1 MTALLNEL
9 RRVTNANIG
18 FTANGAP
25 TNTTSSDPVVDFFG
39 LAGAMRDR
47 PGQAVSLFSKAFTA
61 DPLAAVRTAFYLRDI
76 RGGQG
81 ERDVFRAI
89 LKNMHLAQPYRFKQI
104 IKYVP
109 EYGRW
114 DDLFFLGSE
123 IPDGVGE
130 LIKEQWAKDMASAE
144 REGKVSLMAKWL
156 PSTRAKRAVDRQ
168 LAKNLQHLLGIN
180 QQKYRKGLS
189 LMRGQID
196 LLETYMSEGQWS
208 WLDFAKLPSQAH
220 MRHTKAFRR
229 HTPERYQKYLD
240 SVTRGE
246 TKINTST
253 LYPYEL
259 YDRAKQGDRTVDVM
273 WDNLPDY
280 TQGNDALVMVDVSGS
295 MRGRPMSVS
304 VSLGLYFAERNK
316 GPFKGYF
323 MTFSEEP
330 KLVQVA
336 GGTLS
341 QKIASMERSTWGYNT
356 NLVRALDTLL
366 QAGIYAGEL
375 PSTLYAISDMEFDKA
390 MNIPRGH
397 TAETIFEAARREF
410 AANGLKLP
418 HMVFWNVNASGDN
431 VPATAYDGNV
441 TLVSGLS
448 ASTFSLV
455 VEGKTPRDTVN
466 DVLNS
471 ERYSRITF

>member
-1 MTALLNEL
+1 MTALLEQL
-9 RRVTNANIG
+9 QIATRSARG
-18 FTANGAP
+18 FTANGAA

-47 PGQAVSLFSKAFTA
+47 PGQAVGLFNKAFTV
-61 DPLAAVRTAFYLRDI
+61 DPLAAVRTMFYLRDI

-89 LKNMHLAQPYRFKQI
+89 LKNLYELQRYRFLQVV
-104 IKYVP
+104 KYVP

-114 DDLFFLGSE
+114 DDLFFLGAE
-123 IPDGVGE
+123 IPEGVGE
-130 LIKEQWAKDMASAE
+130 LVKEQWAKDMASAE

-156 PSTRAKRAVDRQ
+156 PSTRAKRAEDRQ

-196 LLETYMSEGQWS
+196 LLETYMSKGAWS
-208 WLDFAKLPSQAH
+208 WLDFSKLPAQAH

-229 HTPERYQKYLD
+229 NTPERYQKYLD

-246 TKINTST
+246 AKINTST

-259 YDRAKQGDRTVDVM
+259 YDRAKMGERAVDVM

-295 MRGRPMSVS
+295 MCGRPMSVS

-330 KLVQVA
+330 KLVQVQ
-336 GGTLS
+336 GTSLS
-341 QKIASMERSTWGYNT
+341 QKIAYMERSTWGYNT
-356 NLVRALDTLL
+356 NLVRALQTLL
-366 QAGIYAGEL
+366 VAGARAGSV
-375 PSTLYAISDMEFDKA
+375 PSTLYIISDMEFDKA
-390 MNIPRGH
+390 MNVPHGY
-397 TAETIFEAARREF
+397 TASTIFETARRDF
-410 AANGLKLP
+410 RRHGLELP
-418 HMVFWNVNASGDN
+418 HIVFWNVNASGDN
-431 VPATAYDGNV
+431 VPALAHDGNV

-455 VEGKTPRDTVN
+455 VEGKTPRALVD

-471 ERYSRITF
+471 DRYSRITF